1 MRPHLDSRSHPAEIR
16 KLLPDSTLSPDAG
29 ADHEWIADAKNALS
43 KDGRMTAEAHAAA
56 VRVLTS
62 QESAKLNGQELFT
75 NEFLR

>member
-1 MRPHLDSRSHPAEIR
+1 
-16 KLLPDSTLSPDAG
+16 
-29 ADHEWIADAKNALS
+29 
-43 KDGRMTAEAHAAA
+43 MTAEAHAAA